1 MAGGRGLGVLSRGRA
16 GHLVC
21 SALLWF
27 IDGRNPVVV
36 TDALSWWCRGTVG
49 VLLVGW
55 VGGGLRI
62 ANEYLAK
69 TEGRTRELSE
79 EEESWVVAES
89 AP

>member
-1 MAGGRGLGVLSRGRA
+1 M
-16 GHLVC
+16 
-21 SALLWF
+21 
-27 IDGRNPVVV
+27 
-36 TDALSWWCRGTVG
+36 G